1 MGFARFAPSSS
12 WLYREIFSSF
22 LRAIGESPLFR
33 FGIFV
38 EFQSGGL
45 RMRLRAGVSGFNK
58 CLNFYTP
65 VALLCQAVQVRSV
78 GLYVAGH
85 FPAKDHD
92 LTRRAQITQR
102 RKNQFS
108 GFLCALCALN
118 SVPSVLNSWGVSL
131 EEARH
136 RSRE

>member
-45 RMRLRAGVSGFNK
+45 RMRLRAGVSGAIISVSISIRPWHFSVKRTKSVQLGFTCGTFPRERPRFNTEGTK
-58 CLNFYTP
+58 STEKEEP
-65 VALLCQAVQVRSV
+65 VLRFSLRPLCS
-78 GLYVAGH
+78 
-85 FPAKDHD
+85 
-92 LTRRAQITQR
+92 
-102 RKNQFS
+102 
-108 GFLCALCALN
+108 
-118 SVPSVLNSWGVSL
+118 
-131 EEARH
+131 
-136 RSRE
+136 